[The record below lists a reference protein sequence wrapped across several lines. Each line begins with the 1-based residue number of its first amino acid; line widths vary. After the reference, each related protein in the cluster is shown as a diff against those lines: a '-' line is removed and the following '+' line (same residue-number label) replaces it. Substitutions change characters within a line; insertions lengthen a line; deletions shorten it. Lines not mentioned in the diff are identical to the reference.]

1 MFKNF
6 FLALLLI
13 LPLTAIAHSPLD
25 SSFPKDG
32 EKLDMTPPEIILVFK
47 SPAKLIKVEMEKM
60 SDKKRKSLLGKL
72 FGSDDSV
79 SVLLDTSFLLK
90 LKERHVISL
99 PILEMGNY
107 KVFWRA
113 LAEDGHVIKGE
124 LTFSIESI

>member
-1 MFKNF
+1 MFKNL

-13 LPLTAIAHSPLD
+13 LPLTALAHSPLD

-32 EKLDMTPPEIILVFK
+32 EKVDMAPPEIILVFK
-47 SPAKLIKVEMEKM
+47 SPTKIIKVEIEKL

-72 FGSDDSV
+72 FSSDDSK

-90 LKERHVISL
+90 LEERHVISV
-99 PILEMGNY
+99 PSLEVGDY

-124 LTFSIESI
+124 FSFTVAGI

>member
-1 MFKNF
+1 MFKNL

-13 LPLTAIAHSPLD
+13 LPFTAIAHSPLA

-32 EKLDMTPPEIILVFK
+32 EKLDMAPPEILLVFK
-47 SPAKLIKVEMEKM
+47 SPAKLIKVDMEKL

-72 FGSDDSV
+72 FGSDDSEP
-79 SVLLDTSFLLK
+79 VLLDTSFLLK

-99 PILEMGNY
+99 PSLEMGDY
-107 KVFWRA
+107 MVFWRA

-124 LTFSIESI
+124 FTFTVAGI